1 MNFELFIAQRIIQSK
16 EKDNS
21 INKGTR
27 VILRFSIIGVA
38 LGVFLMLLSLA
49 VVKGFQGEIRNKVIG
64 FGSHIQITEFNY
76 ENPLNFKPMNKNQPF
91 YPDLENEEGV
101 STIQMYALKEGII
114 KTEEEIAGVI
124 AKGISTD
131 FNWDFFKQNLEEGEI
146 LSLSDSAKSNEV
158 IVSRHLANQLKLEVG
173 KKLLIYFIQDGKS
186 RPRKLK
192 ITGIYN
198 TGMQQFDKVYILL
211 DIKHI
216 QRLNEWNENQISG
229 FEVLLDKYED
239 LFRMDQILYQK
250 IPNRL
255 NTTTITQQY
264 PEIFGWLEL
273 QDLNVIVIV
282 TLLTLVC
289 GINMIT
295 ALLILILE
303 KTNMIGIL
311 KAIGASNKSIRKVFM
326 YMASYL
332 VLMGLF
338 WGNVIGLSFI
348 FLQEKFHLLKLDKAS
363 YYMDFVPV
371 DLGLTGWFFLN
382 LGTFILCFIMLLLPS
397 LIISNILPSK
407 TIRFN

>member
-76 ENPLNFKPMNKNQPF
+76 ENPLNFKPMDKNQPF

-198 TGMQQFDKVYILL
+198 TGMQQFDKAYILL

-239 LFRMDQILYQK
+239 LFRMDKILYQK

-303 KTNMIGIL
+303 KTNMIGIM
-311 KAIGASNKSIRKVFM
+311 KAIGASNKSVRKVFM

-371 DLGLTGWFFLN
+371 DLGIAEWFFLN